1 YQTSGSVLQL
11 FYCSRS
17 IRRCKTMDAI
27 TTISAKYQIVIPR
40 PIREQFLLRPGQR
53 MMFIPY
59 QKSMRL
65 VIVPSIE
72 EARGMFQG
80 IDADNLREE
89 AEEDR

>member
-1 YQTSGSVLQL
+1 
-11 FYCSRS
+11 
-17 IRRCKTMDAI
+17 MDAI

-40 PIREQFLLRPGQR
+40 PIREQFRLRPGQR